1 MGRFLKLGCEEKVSF
16 LGLAWVI
23 LMWVLSRSGGRVDVR
38 RRERDIVMSLDP
50 GTESLTLPLFS
61 CSDLDGLL

>member
-23 LMWVLSRSGGRVDVR
+23 LKWVLSRSGSRVDVR
-38 RRERDIVMSLDP
+38 RRERDIVTSLDP